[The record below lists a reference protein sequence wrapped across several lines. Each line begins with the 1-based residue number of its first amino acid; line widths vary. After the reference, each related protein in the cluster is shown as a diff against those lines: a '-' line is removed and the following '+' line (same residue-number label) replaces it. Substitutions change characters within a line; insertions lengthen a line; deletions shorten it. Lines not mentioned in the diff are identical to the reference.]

1 MRERMEEEKAD
12 VLKAVEALGHQLE
25 VEKEERLGKFVKFY
39 HYTVYSLYSVFLSIS
54 SKRVKKWHGV
64 VQN

>member
-25 VEKEERLGKFVKFY
+25 VEKEARLGKFVKFY
-39 HYTVYSLYSVFLSIS
+39 HYIY
-54 SKRVKKWHGV
+54 
-64 VQN
+64 